1 MPQLIKENEKL
12 WKSKSKEFLDNHKPK
27 RKWREIWE
35 DYDKRH

>member
-1 MPQLIKENEKL
+1 MPRLIKENEKL
-12 WKSKSKEFLDNHKPK
+12 WKSKSKEFLANHKPK